1 MPAECVPLTTME
13 GNLSIL
19 NDTINRIDGL
29 DLESMK
35 LARER
40 QDQLTKPQGSLGVLE
55 ELSIKMAGI
64 QRRPIPEITR
74 KVIIVMAGDHGVAA
88 EGVSAFPQEVTP
100 QMVANFA
107 AGGAGINVLAR
118 HVGAEVRVVDVGV
131 ATSVDTPAVID
142 RKVRPGTANMA
153 KGPAMTRDQ
162 AIACI
167 EAGIEVAEAEIAAG
181 ADLLGTG
188 DMGIANTT
196 PSSAILTVFSG
207 AGLEHSVGR
216 GTGIGAD
223 AMDTKRKVIRTAIR
237 VNQPDK
243 RDGLDVLTKVG
254 GLEIGGLAGVILG
267 AAANGVP
274 VIIDGFISG
283 AAAMVAA
290 SLCPECR
297 SYMIA
302 SHVSVEPGHKLM
314 LEELALKPM
323 LFMNMR
329 LGEGTGAAL
338 ASSLVEASCKV
349 LAEMA
354 TFAEAGVAEKD
365 GEKTEQGAGV

>member
-1 MPAECVPLTTME
+1 M
-13 GNLSIL
+13 NKL
-19 NDTINRIDGL
+19 NKIIESIDGL
-29 DLESMK
+29 DLKSMR
-35 LARER
+35 LAHER
-40 QDQLTKPQGSLGVLE
+40 QDQLTKPKGSLGVLE
-55 ELSIKMAGI
+55 ELSIKLAGI
-64 QRRPIPEITR
+64 QGKPLPEISR
-74 KVIIVMAGDHGVAA
+74 KVIIVMAGDHGVAD

-118 HVGAEVRVVDVGV
+118 HAGAEVRIVDMGV
-131 ATSVDTPAVID
+131 ACPIDIPGVID
-142 RKVRPGTANMA
+142 KKIRPGTANMA
-153 KGPAMTRDQ
+153 VGPAMTRDQ
-162 AIACI
+162 AVACI
-167 EAGIEVAEAEIAAG
+167 EAGIEVAEEAIADG

-196 PSSAILTVFSG
+196 ASSAILTVFSG
-207 AGLEHSVGR
+207 AELEHSVGR

-223 AMDTKRKVIRTAIR
+223 ALDKKREVIRRAIK

-243 RDGLDVLTKVG
+243 RDGLDVLAKVG
-254 GLEIGGLAGVILG
+254 GLEIGGLAGVILA
-267 AAANGVP
+267 AAANRVP
-274 VIIDGFISG
+274 VIIDGFISS
-283 AAAMVAA
+283 AAALIAA
-290 SLCPECR
+290 SLCPESR

-314 LEELALKPM
+314 LDQLALKPM

-365 GEKTEQGAGV
+365 EDKTEQGAGI

>member
-1 MPAECVPLTTME
+1 M
-13 GNLSIL
+13 NKL
-19 NDTINRIDGL
+19 NKIIESIDGL
-29 DLESMK
+29 DLKSMR
-35 LARER
+35 LAHER
-40 QDQLTKPQGSLGVLE
+40 QDQLTKPKGSLGVLE
-55 ELSIKMAGI
+55 ELSIKLAGI
-64 QRRPIPEITR
+64 QGKPLPEISR
-74 KVIIVMAGDHGVAA
+74 KVIIVMAGDHGVAD

-118 HVGAEVRVVDVGV
+118 HAGAEVRIVDMGV
-131 ATSVDTPAVID
+131 ACPIDIPGVID
-142 RKVRPGTANMA
+142 KKIRPGTANMA
-153 KGPAMTRDQ
+153 VGPAMTRDQ
-162 AIACI
+162 AVACI
-167 EAGIEVAEAEIAAG
+167 EAGIEVAEEAIADG

-196 PSSAILTVFSG
+196 ASSAILTVFSG
-207 AGLEHSVGR
+207 AELEHSVGR

-223 AMDTKRKVIRTAIR
+223 ALDKKREVIRRAIK

-243 RDGLDVLTKVG
+243 RDGLDVLAKVG
-254 GLEIGGLAGVILG
+254 GLEIGGLAGVILA
-267 AAANGVP
+267 AAANRVP
-274 VIIDGFISG
+274 VIIDGFISS
-283 AAAMVAA
+283 AAALIAA
-290 SLCPECR
+290 SLCPESR

-314 LEELALKPM
+314 LDQLALKPM

-354 TFAEAGVAEKD
+354 TFAEAGVAEKEED
-365 GEKTEQGAGV
+365 KTEQGAGI

>member
-1 MPAECVPLTTME
+1 MKL
-13 GNLSIL
+13 L
-19 NDTINRIDGL
+19 NKTIESIDGL
-29 DLESMK
+29 DLKSMR

-40 QDQLTKPQGSLGVLE
+40 QDQLTKPKGSLGVLE
-55 ELSIKMAGI
+55 ELSIKLAGI
-64 QRRPIPEITR
+64 QGKPLPEISR
-74 KVIIVMAGDHGVAA
+74 KIIIVMAGDHGVAD

-118 HVGAEVRVVDVGV
+118 HAGAEVRIVDMGV
-131 ATSVDTPAVID
+131 ACIIDIPGVID
-142 RKVRPGTANMA
+142 KKIRPGTANMA
-153 KGPAMTRDQ
+153 VGPAMTRDQ
-162 AIACI
+162 AVACI
-167 EAGIEVAEAEIAAG
+167 EAGIEVAEEAIADG

-196 PSSAILTVFSG
+196 ASSAILTVFSG

-223 AMDTKRKVIRTAIR
+223 ALDKKREVIRQAIK

-243 RDGLDVLTKVG
+243 RDSLDVLAKVG

-267 AAANGVP
+267 AAANRVP
-274 VIIDGFISG
+274 VIIDGFISS
-283 AAAMVAA
+283 AAALIAA
-290 SLCPECR
+290 SLCPESR

-314 LEELALKPM
+314 LDELALKPM

-354 TFAEAGVAEKD
+354 TFAEAGVAEKEED
-365 GEKTEQGAGV
+365 KTEQGAGI

>member
-1 MPAECVPLTTME
+1 M
-13 GNLSIL
+13 NKL
-19 NDTINRIDGL
+19 NKIIESIDGL
-29 DLESMK
+29 DLKSMR
-35 LARER
+35 LAHER
-40 QDQLTKPQGSLGVLE
+40 QDQLTKPKGSLGVLE
-55 ELSIKMAGI
+55 ELSIKLAGI
-64 QRRPIPEITR
+64 QGKPLPEISR
-74 KVIIVMAGDHGVAA
+74 KVIIVMAGDHGVAD

-118 HVGAEVRVVDVGV
+118 HAGAEVRIVDMGV
-131 ATSVDTPAVID
+131 ACPIDIPGVID
-142 RKVRPGTANMA
+142 KKIRPGTANMA
-153 KGPAMTRDQ
+153 VGPAMTRDQ
-162 AIACI
+162 AVACI
-167 EAGIEVAEAEIAAG
+167 EAGIEVAEEAIADG

-196 PSSAILTVFSG
+196 ASSAILTVFSG
-207 AGLEHSVGR
+207 AELEHSVGR

-223 AMDTKRKVIRTAIR
+223 ALDKKREVIRRAIK

-243 RDGLDVLTKVG
+243 RDGLDVLAKVG
-254 GLEIGGLAGVILG
+254 GLEIGGLAGVIL
-267 AAANGVP
+267 AAAASRVP
-274 VIIDGFISG
+274 VIIDGFISS
-283 AAAMVAA
+283 AAALIAA
-290 SLCPECR
+290 SLCPESR

-314 LEELALKPM
+314 LDQLALKPM

-354 TFAEAGVAEKD
+354 TFAEAGVAEKEED
-365 GEKTEQGAGV
+365 KTEQGAGI